1 MFLVDV
7 ATNTS
12 SITAAEFAQR
22 VADAV
27 VVLINSVSGIIVPI
41 ATLSLLVSVV
51 LLIIGSFTQSSKI
64 KKAGASG
71 IGATVLGLIVYYA
84 APTIISLFSS
94 LQLIFR

>member
-51 LLIIGSFTQSSKI
+51 LLIVGSFTQSSKI
-64 KKAGASG
+64 KKPEQA
-71 IGATVLGLIVYYA
+71 V
-84 APTIISLFSS
+84 
-94 LQLIFR
+94 

>member
-27 VVLINSVSGIIVPI
+27 VVLINSVSRYYSSNCNAVTFGI
-41 ATLSLLVSVV
+41 
-51 LLIIGSFTQSSKI
+51 
-64 KKAGASG
+64 
-71 IGATVLGLIVYYA
+71 
-84 APTIISLFSS
+84 SS
-94 LQLIFR
+94 LVDRRQFYSIIKN

>member
-27 VVLINSVSGIIVPI
+27 VVLINLSGIIVPI
-41 ATLSLLVSVV
+41 ATLSLWY
-51 LLIIGSFTQSSKI
+51 Q
-64 KKAGASG
+64 
-71 IGATVLGLIVYYA
+71 
-84 APTIISLFSS
+84 
-94 LQLIFR
+94 